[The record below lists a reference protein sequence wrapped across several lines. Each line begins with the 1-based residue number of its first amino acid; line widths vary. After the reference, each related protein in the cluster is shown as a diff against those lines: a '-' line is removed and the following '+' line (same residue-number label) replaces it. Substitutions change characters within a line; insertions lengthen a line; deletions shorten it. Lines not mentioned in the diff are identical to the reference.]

1 MTSDEMWDECN
12 RVEQEL
18 GTETYLHA
26 LKKAMG
32 DDLLED
38 LTAYIC
44 RMHDI
49 PTTLREKGD

>member
-1 MTSDEMWDECN
+1 MTSEELWEEVN
-12 RVEQEL
+12 RVQEIL
-18 GTETYLHA
+18 GTETMLHN

-32 DDLLED
+32 DDMLED

-49 PTTLREKGD
+49 DTTCEEKE

>member
-1 MTSDEMWDECN
+1 MNSNELWEEVE
-12 RVEQEL
+12 RVEEIL
-18 GTETYLHA
+18 GKEGFLFS

-44 RMHDI
+44 RMNDI
-49 PTTLREKGD
+49 ETKCKES

>member
-1 MTSDEMWDECN
+1 MSSEELWEEVS
-12 RVEQEL
+12 RVEEIL
-18 GTETYLHA
+18 GAEEFLHS

-44 RMHDI
+44 RMNDI
-49 PTTLREKGD
+49 ETTCEERS

>member
-1 MTSDEMWDECN
+1 MNSEELWEEVQ
-12 RVEQEL
+12 RVEEIL
-18 GTETYLHA
+18 GEAEFLHS

-44 RMHDI
+44 RMNDI
-49 PTTLREKGD
+49 ETTCEERS

>member
-1 MTSDEMWDECN
+1 MNSDELWEEVR
-12 RVEQEL
+12 RVEEIL
-18 GTETYLHA
+18 GEEGFLFS

-44 RMHDI
+44 RANDI
-49 PTTLREKGD
+49 ETKCKEN

>member
-1 MTSDEMWDECN
+1 MTSKELWEEVK
-12 RVEQEL
+12 RVEDIL
-18 GTETYLHA
+18 GKEEFLHS

-44 RMHDI
+44 RMNDI
-49 PTTLREKGD
+49 ETTCEERS

>member
-1 MTSDEMWDECN
+1 MTSEELWEEVN
-12 RVEQEL
+12 RVQEIL
-18 GTETYLHA
+18 GAETMLHN

-32 DDLLED
+32 DDMLED

-49 PTTLREKGD
+49 ETTCEER

>member
-1 MTSDEMWDECN
+1 MTSEELWEEVG
-12 RVEQEL
+12 RVEDIL
-18 GTETYLHA
+18 GKEEFLHS

-44 RMHDI
+44 RMNDI
-49 PTTLREKGD
+49 KTTCKERE

>member
-1 MTSDEMWDECN
+1 MNSE
-12 RVEQEL
+12 EL
-18 GTETYLHA
+18 WEEVGRIENILGESEFLHS

-44 RMHDI
+44 RMNDI
-49 PTTLREKGD
+49 ETECEERS